1 MSGTATPAVSA
12 ISSCGPRNTP
22 AFLTP
27 AQIVV
32 LERDGTEAFAG
43 DFEDRAENRR
53 RNLRDRLLAGAGDPA
68 VGLHEL
74 NIDLLRILVHA
85 GNWEFVEALLN
96 RMPVLD
102 CGRLIHGVV
111 ITPGDLSFDLLP
123 NRQGIHQGKSLLEDD
138 VHTMQCQLAA
148 FGDLDSMHL
157 GTNR

>member
-43 DFEDRAENRR
+43 DFEDRVENRR

-74 NIDLLRILVHA
+74 NIDLLRILVYA
-85 GNWEFVEALLN
+85 GNWEFVEAPLN
-96 RMPVLD
+96 SMPVLD
-102 CGRLIHGVV
+102 CEIGRASCRERV
-111 ITPGDLSFDLLP
+111 
-123 NRQGIHQGKSLLEDD
+123 
-138 VHTMQCQLAA
+138 
-148 FGDLDSMHL
+148 
-157 GTNR
+157 